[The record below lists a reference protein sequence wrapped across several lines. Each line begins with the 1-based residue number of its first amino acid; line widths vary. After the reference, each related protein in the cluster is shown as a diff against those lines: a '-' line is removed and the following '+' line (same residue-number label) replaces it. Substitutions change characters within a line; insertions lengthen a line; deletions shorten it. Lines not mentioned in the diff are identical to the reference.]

1 MLKYVLQEMP
11 DMHDGHKKIFPKLL
25 SAGQIG
31 SEKIVSR
38 YQNTGTANRNVAELV
53 LRSLPD
59 IIEAYLTEGHSV
71 KVNGLGTF
79 SLSLEFDDEK
89 PDELTAVG
97 IEEGYRHVRVKN
109 INFRPDKDFLRLVQE
124 NAEFERGES
133 HVIRVSKP
141 KYTPA
146 ERLSRLQNYL
156 QGHESITLSQYC
168 ALNKVSRT
176 AASLEL
182 KRFSLDP
189 DSGVKAQGSG
199 SHKVWAS
206 GG

>member
-11 DMHDGHKKIFPKLL
+11 EMRDGHKKIYPKLL
-25 SAGQIG
+25 SAGLIG
-31 SEKIVSR
+31 NEKIVNR
-38 YQNTGTANRNVAELV
+38 YQSTGTANRYVAELV
-53 LRSLPD
+53 LKSLPD

-71 KVNGLGTF
+71 KVDGLGTF
-79 SLSLEFDDEK
+79 SLSLEFGDEK
-89 PDELTAVG
+89 PDELTAG
-97 IEEGYRHVRVKN
+97 GSEEGYRHVRVKD
-109 INFRPDKDFLRLVQE
+109 INFRPDKDFLRLVQA

-168 ALNKVSRT
+168 TLNKLSRA
-176 AASLEL
+176 AASQEL

-189 DSGVKAQGSG
+189 DSGVVPRGSG
-199 SHKVWAS
+199 SHKVWVR
-206 GG
+206 GK